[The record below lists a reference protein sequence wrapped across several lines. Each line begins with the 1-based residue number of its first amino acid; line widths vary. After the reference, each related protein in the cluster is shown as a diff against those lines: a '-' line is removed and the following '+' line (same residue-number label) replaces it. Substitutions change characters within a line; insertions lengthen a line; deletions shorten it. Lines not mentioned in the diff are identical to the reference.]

1 MTLAI
6 QHERALECAHEQVLQ
21 LEHDID
27 TGNPSTML
35 AFAIHCD
42 LQIDPQRQVVLL
54 ETLAGMRDRQFN
66 EAYMILASI
75 CLPLAKELMEWR
87 RVLLAEH
94 EPFFTAELAKRRK
107 EAA

>member
-6 QHERALECAHEQVLQ
+6 QHERALEGAHEQVLQ
-21 LEHDID
+21 LQHDID
-27 TGNPSTML
+27 THQPDTML

-42 LQIDPQRQVVLL
+42 MQIDPQRQVVLL
-54 ETLAGMRDRQFN
+54 ETLASMRDRQFN
-66 EAYMILASI
+66 EAYMTLASI
-75 CLPLAKELMEWR
+75 SLPLAKELMEWR

-94 EPFFTAELAKRRK
+94 DNFFTDELAKRRK

>member
-1 MTLAI
+1 MTIAI

-35 AFAIHCD
+35 AYAIYCD
-42 LQIDPQRQVVLL
+42 QQIDPQRQVVLL
-54 ETLAGMRDRQFN
+54 ETLASMRDRQFN
-66 EAYMILASI
+66 EAYMTLASI
-75 CLPLAKELMEWR
+75 SLPLAKELMVWR

-94 EPFFTAELAKRRK
+94 DNFFTDELAKRRK
-107 EAA
+107 EAV

>member
-1 MTLAI
+1 MTIAI
-6 QHERALECAHEQVLQ
+6 QHERALECAHEQALQ

-42 LQIDPQRQVVLL
+42 LQIDPARQVTLL

-66 EAYMILASI
+66 EAYMTLASI
-75 CLPLAKELMEWR
+75 SLPLAKELMEWR
-87 RVLLAEH
+87 RVLLAEY